1 MKILALAACAA
12 LLLVGCQSE
21 DSGELKDLHIG
32 LGPREAPKDQIFQA
46 DQKSTFEA
54 ARAVITGMGYTI
66 EKSGAAQGEITALSS
81 VSRGDPRAGERQISL
96 RVKLTQVSATE
107 TDMEVSLTE
116 IIAADS
122 GGEGALATQTPLAD
136 PALYEDI
143 FKKMERA
150 LAAPKVQ

>member
-1 MKILALAACAA
+1 
-12 LLLVGCQSE
+12 
-21 DSGELKDLHIG
+21 
-32 LGPREAPKDQIFQA
+32 
-46 DQKSTFEA
+46 
-54 ARAVITGMGYTI
+54 
-66 EKSGAAQGEITALSS
+66 